1 MTSITKK
8 KNLFRKFSKVYAST
22 SSHYFICLH
31 HLKLMIRRSSINEY
45 KIFADNFTEH
55 FRERELNFFICWSSL
70 SPWIMIFLRASII
83 VLLPTYLPTFKIS
96 YELLLHVSISFLNF
110 IRKFILSFISI
121 QCHTLSLYVCCWGF
135 LNFKIF
141 FLTIHFLN
149 RTVRSY
155 VND

>member
-1 MTSITKK
+1 MSQKK
-8 KNLFRKFSKVYAST
+8 KLFRKFSNVYSST

-31 HLKLMIRRSSINEY
+31 HLKLMIRSSSNEY

-83 VLLPTYLPTFKIS
+83 VLLPTFKIS

-121 QCHTLSLYVCCWGF
+121 QCHTLSTYAVGASSILRF
-135 LNFKIF
+135 F

-149 RTVRSY
+149 RTVLSY
-155 VND
+155 AND